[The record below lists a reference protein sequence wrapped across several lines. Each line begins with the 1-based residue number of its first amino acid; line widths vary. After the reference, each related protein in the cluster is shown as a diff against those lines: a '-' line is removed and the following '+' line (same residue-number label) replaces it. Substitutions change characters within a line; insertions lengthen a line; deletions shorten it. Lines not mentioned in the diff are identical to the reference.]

1 MSRLIEESTYWL
13 FAAGY
18 VLCLYYMWVEAYR
31 W

>member
-1 MSRLIEESTYWL
+1 MLRVVEEGTYWL

-18 VLCLYYMWVEAYR
+18 VLCLYFMWVSAFK